1 MTTAIIL
8 PEVTIRSIGLVTIIM
23 PVQPDTRIAG
33 QEETGVLFLISPQL
47 VALWVLKEIFISIQ
61 GIPTVRRSL
70 ECILKRLL
78 IRPRRMHGAPCLL
91 PRSVTMKFCI
101 RNGTKLGQ
109 ESFGN

>member
-1 MTTAIIL
+1 MTTANIL

-23 PVQPDTRIAG
+23 PVQPDTRLAG

-70 ECILKRLL
+70 EYILKRPLTRL
-78 IRPRRMHGAPCLL
+78 RRIHGAPCLL
-91 PRSVTMKFCI
+91 LRPASMKFCI
-101 RNGTKLGQ
+101 RNGTKPSQ